1 MVYRGY
7 ANIAFNSPVLRD
19 IQEVTPLPVWDEST
33 FKLNQTFR
41 WDNFY
46 RFSDTNYSI
55 YLDIWVLKDGG
66 APWPANFAEDIF
78 LKDNRYYK
86 YVIIK
91 DGTPVAE
98 LRDAGISP
106 EVLSSLKNSREK
118 IGRASCR
125 ERVCQYV

>member
-1 MVYRGY
+1 MRITIPQDLGADVLEDNAYTIMVYRGY

-66 APWPANFAEDIF
+66 APWPA
-78 LKDNRYYK
+78 
-86 YVIIK
+86 
-91 DGTPVAE
+91 
-98 LRDAGISP
+98 
-106 EVLSSLKNSREK
+106 K

-125 ERVCQYV
+125 ERGCQYV